1 MASSQIELHRF
12 EDAHQ
17 TSGVWQDQSRIPSD
31 AEAELES
38 PDSPTPHEFSLP
50 PVDRGKDA
58 WLFLAA
64 SFVIEALV
72 WGFPFTYGVFQ
83 DYYTTHEPFAGSRN
97 IAVIGTC
104 AMGIMYLDLPIIFAV
119 LQIWP
124 RFRPYCTG
132 VGLFIMCLALALS
145 SFATTTT
152 HLMATQG
159 IFYAIGGSLAY
170 SPCIIYMDEWFVKRK
185 GLAFGIMWAGTGLA
199 GVILPLAMQ
208 VFLDKYGYK
217 ITLRAWA
224 VTLFVLTAPLL
235 YFVKPRVPLSQS
247 TQTRRIDF
255 SFINTKIFGIL
266 QACNVIEALG
276 FFLPSIYLPSYAR
289 TIGASSV
296 ESALT
301 VVIFN
306 VASVFG
312 CVAMGSIVDKYH
324 VTTCIVISTIGSTIG
339 IFVVWGFSVS
349 LAPLY
354 VFCIIYGLFA
364 GSFTSTYPGIMRAV
378 QKKKNSAEPV
388 MVFAC
393 LAAGRGVGNVASGP
407 LSEILIRGMPWK
419 DQGGF
424 AYGSGYGPLIV
435 FTGVT
440 AFLGGASVLGRRV
453 GWV

>member
-1 MASSQIELHRF
+1 MQI
-12 EDAHQ
+12 
-17 TSGVWQDQSRIPSD
+17 
-31 AEAELES
+31 
-38 PDSPTPHEFSLP
+38 
-50 PVDRGKDA
+50 
-58 WLFLAA
+58 
-64 SFVIEALV
+64 
-72 WGFPFTYGVFQ
+72 
-83 DYYTTHEPFAGSRN
+83 
-97 IAVIGTC
+97 
-104 AMGIMYLDLPIIFAV
+104 
-119 LQIWP
+119 
-124 RFRPYCTG
+124 
-132 VGLFIMCLALALS
+132 
-145 SFATTTT
+145 
-152 HLMATQG
+152 
-159 IFYAIGGSLAY
+159 
-170 SPCIIYMDEWFVKRK
+170 
-185 GLAFGIMWAGTGLA
+185 
-199 GVILPLAMQ
+199 
-208 VFLDKYGYK
+208 FLDKYGYK

-224 VTLFVLTAPLL
+224 VALFVLTAPLL

-255 SFINTKIFGIL
+255 SFLNTKIFGIL

-301 VVIFN
+301 LVVFN

-324 VTTCIVISTIGSTIG
+324 VTTCIVVSTIGSTIG
-339 IFVVWGFSVS
+339 IFVIWGFSVS